1 MCILVCRELALI
13 LQCWSILTEDVNIAR
28 NRGYWSLSTDGKESF
43 GDCNLFRLALLQ
55 KNRLLL
61 YQDLITRPVWKWGLE
76 NLTEIL
82 MGQIIIWAVLH

>member
-28 NRGYWSLSTDGKESF
+28 NRVYWSLSTDGKESF

-61 YQDLITRPVWKWGLE
+61 NYTSCLEMGIRELDRNFNGPDYYLGCLALI
-76 NLTEIL
+76 
-82 MGQIIIWAVLH
+82 